1 MCRMNND
8 APPYAAMIRDL
19 PAAERPRERLRHY
32 GPQSLNNADLL
43 AILLRTGMQGENVI
57 AMAHRLISH
66 FSGLEGLGK
75 ASFAEL
81 AREKGISEAKACQL
95 LAALELGRRAVSLAR
110 EDRPLINHP
119 RDIYNL
125 LGAEM
130 SGLDQEH
137 IKVVLLNTRNEV
149 ILVNEI
155 YKGNV
160 HTAVIRV
167 AELLRP
173 AIRENAPA
181 MVVVHNHPTGDPS
194 PSAQDV
200 GMTADVRQAA
210 ELLDIELVDHVIIG
224 KGERFIS
231 LKEHNLGFH

>member
-1 MCRMNND
+1 MEND
-8 APPYAAMIRDL
+8 GPPYVAMIRDL
-19 PAAERPRERLRHY
+19 PAGERPRERLRHY

-57 AMAHRLISH
+57 AMAHRLISR
-66 FSGLEGLGK
+66 FKGLEGLGQ
-75 ASFAEL
+75 ASFTEL
-81 AREKGISEAKACQL
+81 TDEKGVSEAKACQL
-95 LAALELGRRAVSLAR
+95 MAALELGRRAVSLAR
-110 EDRPLINHP
+110 EDKPLINHP

-149 ILVNEI
+149 MSVHDV

-160 HTAVIRV
+160 HTAIIRV
-167 AELLRP
+167 AEVIRP

-181 MVVVHNHPTGDPS
+181 MVAVHNHPTGDPE

-200 GMTADVRQAA
+200 SMTVDVRQAG

-224 KGERFIS
+224 KGGRFSS

>member
-1 MCRMNND
+1 MNND
-8 APPYAAMIRDL
+8 TPPYVAMIRDL
-19 PAAERPRERLRHY
+19 PAGERPRERLRHY

-57 AMAHRLISH
+57 AMAHRLISR
-66 FSGLEGLGK
+66 FKGLDGLGQ
-75 ASFAEL
+75 ASFTEL
-81 AREKGISEAKACQL
+81 TDEKGVSEAKACQL

-110 EDRPLINHP
+110 EDKPLINHP

-130 SGLDQEH
+130 AGLDQEH

-149 ILVNEI
+149 MSVHDV

-160 HTAVIRV
+160 HTAIIRV
-167 AELLRP
+167 AEVIRP

-181 MVVVHNHPTGDPS
+181 MVAVHNHPTGDPE

-200 GMTADVRQAA
+200 SMTVDVRQAG

-224 KGERFIS
+224 KGGRFSS

>member
-1 MCRMNND
+1 MDNGTS
-8 APPYAAMIRDL
+8 PYVAMIRDL
-19 PAAERPRERLRHY
+19 PAGERPRERLRHY

-57 AMAHRLISH
+57 AMAHRLISR
-66 FSGLEGLGK
+66 FKGLDGLGQ
-75 ASFAEL
+75 ASFTEL
-81 AREKGISEAKACQL
+81 TDEKGVSEAKACQL

-110 EDRPLINHP
+110 EDKPLINHP

-149 ILVNEI
+149 MSVHDV

-160 HTAVIRV
+160 HTAIIRV
-167 AELLRP
+167 AEVIRP

-181 MVVVHNHPTGDPS
+181 MVAVHNHPTGDPE

-200 GMTADVRQAA
+200 SMTVDVRQAG

-224 KGERFIS
+224 KGGRFAS
-231 LKEHNLGFH
+231 MKEHNLGFH

>member
-1 MCRMNND
+1 MNND
-8 APPYAAMIRDL
+8 TPPYVTMIRDL
-19 PAAERPRERLRHY
+19 PAGERPRERLRHY

-57 AMAHRLISH
+57 AMAHRLISN
-66 FSGLEGLGK
+66 FKGLEGLGK
-75 ASFAEL
+75 ASFTEL
-81 AREKGISEAKACQL
+81 TNEKGVSEAKACQL
-95 LAALELGRRAVSLAR
+95 MAALELGRRAVSLAR
-110 EDRPLINHP
+110 EDKPLINHP

-149 ILVNEI
+149 MSVHEI

-160 HTAVIRV
+160 HTAIIRV
-167 AELLRP
+167 AEVLRP

-181 MVVVHNHPTGDPS
+181 MVAVHNHPTGDPE
-194 PSAQDV
+194 PSSQDV
-200 GMTADVRQAA
+200 GMTVDVRQAA

-224 KGERFIS
+224 KGGRFSS

>member
-1 MCRMNND
+1 MNND
-8 APPYAAMIRDL
+8 TPPYVTMIRDL
-19 PAAERPRERLRHY
+19 PAGERPRERLRHY

-57 AMAHRLISH
+57 AMAHRLISR
-66 FSGLEGLGK
+66 FKGLDGLGQ
-75 ASFAEL
+75 ASFTEL
-81 AREKGISEAKACQL
+81 TDEKGVSEAKACQL

-110 EDRPLINHP
+110 EDKPLINHP

-149 ILVNEI
+149 MSVHDV

-160 HTAVIRV
+160 HTAIIRV
-167 AELLRP
+167 AEVIRP

-181 MVVVHNHPTGDPS
+181 MVAVHNHPTGDPE

-200 GMTADVRQAA
+200 SMTVDVRQAG

-224 KGERFIS
+224 KGGRFSS

>member
-1 MCRMNND
+1 MNND
-8 APPYAAMIRDL
+8 TPPYSAMIRDL
-19 PAAERPRERLRHY
+19 PAGERPRERLRHY

-57 AMAHRLISH
+57 AMAHRLIST
-66 FSGLEGLGK
+66 FKGLDGLGR
-75 ASFAEL
+75 ASFTEL
-81 AREKGISEAKACQL
+81 TDEKGVSEAKACQL

-110 EDRPLINHP
+110 EDKPLINHP

-149 ILVNEI
+149 MSVHDI

-160 HTAVIRV
+160 HTAIIRV
-167 AELLRP
+167 AEVLRP

-181 MVVVHNHPTGDPS
+181 LVAVHNHPTGDPE

-200 GMTADVRQAA
+200 SMTVDVRQAA

-224 KGERFIS
+224 KGGRFSS

>member
-1 MCRMNND
+1 MEND
-8 APPYAAMIRDL
+8 GPQYVAMIRDL
-19 PAAERPRERLRHY
+19 PAGERPRERLRHY

-57 AMAHRLISH
+57 AMAHRLISR
-66 FSGLEGLGK
+66 FKGLEGLGQ
-75 ASFAEL
+75 ASFTEL
-81 AREKGISEAKACQL
+81 TDEKGVSEAKACQL
-95 LAALELGRRAVSLAR
+95 MAALELGRRAVSLAR
-110 EDRPLINHP
+110 EDKPLINHP

-149 ILVNEI
+149 MSVHDV

-160 HTAVIRV
+160 HTAIIRV
-167 AELLRP
+167 AEVIRP

-181 MVVVHNHPTGDPS
+181 MVAVHNHPTGDPE

-200 GMTADVRQAA
+200 SMTVDVRQAG

-224 KGERFIS
+224 KGGRFSS

>member
-1 MCRMNND
+1 MND
-8 APPYAAMIRDL
+8 TPPYSAMIRDL
-19 PAAERPRERLRHY
+19 PAGERPRERLRHY

-57 AMAHRLISH
+57 AMAHRLIAT
-66 FSGLEGLGK
+66 FKGLDGLGK
-75 ASFAEL
+75 ASFTEL
-81 AREKGISEAKACQL
+81 TDEKGVSEAKACQL

-110 EDRPLINHP
+110 EDKPLINHP
-119 RDIYNL
+119 RDIYDL

-149 ILVNEI
+149 MSVHDI

-160 HTAVIRV
+160 HTAIIRV
-167 AELLRP
+167 AEVLRP

-181 MVVVHNHPTGDPS
+181 LVAVHNHPTGDPE

-200 GMTADVRQAA
+200 SMTVDVRQAA

-224 KGERFIS
+224 KGGRFSS

>member
-1 MCRMNND
+1 MSGSQARYRVGVD
-8 APPYAAMIRDL
+8 IGGTFTDVALAGGGSTFTSKVLTTPSAP
-19 PAAERPRERLRHY
+19 EE
-32 GPQSLNNADLL
+32 G
-43 AILLRTGMQGENVI
+43 V
-57 AMAHRLISH
+57 
-66 FSGLEGLGK
+66 LEGLGQ
-75 ASFAEL
+75 ASFTEL
-81 AREKGISEAKACQL
+81 TDEKGVSEAKACQL
-95 LAALELGRRAVSLAR
+95 MAALELGRRAVSLAR
-110 EDRPLINHP
+110 EDKPLINHP

-149 ILVNEI
+149 MSVHDV

-160 HTAVIRV
+160 HTAIIRV
-167 AELLRP
+167 AEVIRP

-181 MVVVHNHPTGDPS
+181 MVAVHNHPTGDPE

-200 GMTADVRQAA
+200 SMTVDVRQAG

-224 KGERFIS
+224 KGGRFSS

>member
-1 MCRMNND
+1 MNND
-8 APPYAAMIRDL
+8 TPPYSAMIRDL
-19 PAAERPRERLRHY
+19 PVGERPRERLRHY

-57 AMAHRLISH
+57 AMAHRLIAT
-66 FSGLEGLGK
+66 FKGLDGLGK
-75 ASFAEL
+75 ASFTEL
-81 AREKGISEAKACQL
+81 TDEKGVSEAKACQL

-110 EDRPLINHP
+110 EDKPLINHP
-119 RDIYNL
+119 RDIYDL

-149 ILVNEI
+149 MSVHDI

-160 HTAVIRV
+160 HTAIIRV
-167 AELLRP
+167 AEVLRP

-181 MVVVHNHPTGDPS
+181 LVVVHNHPTGDPE

-200 GMTADVRQAA
+200 SMTVDVRQAA

-224 KGERFIS
+224 KGGRFSS

>member
-1 MCRMNND
+1 MEND
-8 APPYAAMIRDL
+8 GPPYVAMIRDL
-19 PAAERPRERLRHY
+19 PAGERPRERLRHY

-57 AMAHRLISH
+57 AMAHRLISR
-66 FSGLEGLGK
+66 FKGLEGLGQ
-75 ASFAEL
+75 ASFTEL
-81 AREKGISEAKACQL
+81 TDERGVSEAKACQL
-95 LAALELGRRAVSLAR
+95 MAALELGRRAVSLAR
-110 EDRPLINHP
+110 EDKPLINHP

-149 ILVNEI
+149 MSVHDV

-160 HTAVIRV
+160 HTAIIRV
-167 AELLRP
+167 AEVIRP

-181 MVVVHNHPTGDPS
+181 MVAVHNHPTGDPE

-200 GMTADVRQAA
+200 SMTVDVRQAG

-224 KGERFIS
+224 KGGRFSS

>member
-1 MCRMNND
+1 MNND
-8 APPYAAMIRDL
+8 MPPYSAMIRDL
-19 PAAERPRERLRHY
+19 PAGERPRERLRHY

-57 AMAHRLISH
+57 AMAHRLIAT
-66 FSGLEGLGK
+66 FKGLDGLGK
-75 ASFAEL
+75 ASFTEL
-81 AREKGISEAKACQL
+81 TDEKGVSEAKACQL

-110 EDRPLINHP
+110 EDMPLINHP

-149 ILVNEI
+149 MSVHDI

-160 HTAVIRV
+160 HTAIIRV
-167 AELLRP
+167 AEVLRP

-181 MVVVHNHPTGDPS
+181 LVAVHNHPTGDPE

-200 GMTADVRQAA
+200 SMTVDVRQAA

-224 KGERFIS
+224 KGGRFSS

>member
-1 MCRMNND
+1 MND
-8 APPYAAMIRDL
+8 TPPYSAMIRDL
-19 PAAERPRERLRHY
+19 PAGERPRERLRHY

-57 AMAHRLISH
+57 AMAHRLIAN
-66 FSGLEGLGK
+66 FKGLDGLGK
-75 ASFAEL
+75 ASFTEL
-81 AREKGISEAKACQL
+81 TDEKGVSEAKACQL

-110 EDRPLINHP
+110 EDMPLINHP

-149 ILVNEI
+149 MSVHDI

-160 HTAVIRV
+160 HTAIIRV
-167 AELLRP
+167 AEVLRP

-181 MVVVHNHPTGDPS
+181 LVAVHNHPTGDPE

-200 GMTADVRQAA
+200 SMTVDVRQAA

-224 KGERFIS
+224 KGGRFSS

>member
-1 MCRMNND
+1 MNNET
-8 APPYAAMIRDL
+8 PPYSTTIRDL
-19 PAAERPRERLRHY
+19 PAGERPRERLRHY
-32 GPQSLNNADLL
+32 GPQSLNNADLM

-57 AMAHRLISH
+57 AMAHRLIST
-66 FSGLEGLGK
+66 FKGLEGLGK
-75 ASFAEL
+75 ASFTEL
-81 AREKGISEAKACQL
+81 TEEKGISEAKACQL
-95 LAALELGRRAVSLAR
+95 MAALELGRRAVSLAR
-110 EDRPLINHP
+110 EDKPLISHP
-119 RDIYNL
+119 RDIYSL

-149 ILVNEI
+149 MSVHEI

-160 HTAVIRV
+160 HTAIIRV
-167 AELLRP
+167 AEIIRP

-181 MVVVHNHPTGDPS
+181 MVAVHNHPTGDPE

-200 GMTADVRQAA
+200 SMTVDVRQAA

-224 KGERFIS
+224 KGGRFSS

>member
-1 MCRMNND
+1 MNDD
-8 APPYAAMIRDL
+8 APPYTTMIRDL
-19 PAAERPRERLRHY
+19 PAGERPRERLRHY
-32 GPQSLNNADLL
+32 GAQSLNNSDLV
-43 AILLRTGMQGENVI
+43 AILLRTGTQGENVI
-57 AMAHRLISH
+57 AMAHRLISR
-66 FSGLEGLGK
+66 FKGLKGLGE

-95 LAALELGRRAVSLAR
+95 MAALELGRRAVSLVR
-110 EDRPLINHP
+110 EEQPLINHP
-119 RDIYNL
+119 RDVYNL
-125 LGAEM
+125 LGPEM
-130 SGLDQEH
+130 SALDQEH

-149 ILVNEI
+149 MAVHEA
-155 YKGNV
+155 YKGSV

-167 AELLRP
+167 AEMLRP

-181 MVVVHNHPTGDPS
+181 MVVVHNHPTGDPE

-200 GMTADVRQAA
+200 SMTADVRQAA

-231 LKEHNLGFH
+231 LKEHGLGFQ

>member
-1 MCRMNND
+1 MNND
-8 APPYAAMIRDL
+8 TPPYATTIRDL
-19 PAAERPRERLRHY
+19 PAGERPRERLRHY
-32 GPQSLNNADLL
+32 GPQSLNNADLM

-57 AMAHRLISH
+57 AMAHRLIST
-66 FSGLEGLGK
+66 FKGLEGLGK
-75 ASFAEL
+75 ASFTEL
-81 AREKGISEAKACQL
+81 IEEKGISEAKACQL
-95 LAALELGRRAVSLAR
+95 MAALELGRRAVSLAR
-110 EDRPLINHP
+110 EDKPLISHP
-119 RDIYNL
+119 RDIYSL

-149 ILVNEI
+149 MSVHEI

-160 HTAVIRV
+160 HTAIIRV
-167 AELLRP
+167 AEVIRP

-181 MVVVHNHPTGDPS
+181 MVAVHNHPTGDPE

-200 GMTADVRQAA
+200 SMTVDVRQAA

-224 KGERFIS
+224 KGGRFSS

>member
-1 MCRMNND
+1 MND
-8 APPYAAMIRDL
+8 DIPPYTAMIRDL
-19 PAAERPRERLRHY
+19 PAGERPRERLRHY

-57 AMAHRLISH
+57 AMAHRLISK
-66 FSGLEGLGK
+66 FKGLEGLGQ
-75 ASFAEL
+75 ASFTEL
-81 AREKGISEAKACQL
+81 TDAKGVSEAKACQL
-95 LAALELGRRAVSLAR
+95 MAALELGRRAVSLAR
-110 EDRPLINHP
+110 EDKPFINHP

-137 IKVVLLNTRNEV
+137 IKVVLLNTRNQVMSVHEV
-149 ILVNEI
+149 

-160 HTAVIRV
+160 HTAIIRV
-167 AELLRP
+167 AEVVRP

-181 MVVVHNHPTGDPS
+181 MVAVHNHPTGDPE

-200 GMTADVRQAA
+200 SMTVDVRQAA
-210 ELLDIELVDHVIIG
+210 ELLDIELVDHIVIG
-224 KGERFIS
+224 KGGRFSS